1 MEIQRKIYSKL
12 LQWKQQSNENSALLL
27 EGTKSVGKSTIA
39 KEFGNNE
46 YRTYVIIDFNIANNK
61 ILNSFSYL
69 DDLDKFF

>member
-12 LQWKQQSNENSALLL
+12 LQWKQQSNGNSALLL

-61 ILNSFSYL
+61 ILNSFFL
-69 DDLDKFF
+69 FRRPG